1 MSDAIVR
8 DGQTA
13 RAWYQP
19 TIGKFLFALFAIEIA
34 LYASEQYRWFEFN
47 RHKNWTV
54 LVNVAVV
61 AVGLLLVLLWVA
73 GAALFKRRPQFALST
88 LMGLVFVVGLACGW
102 LSNEIANTRSQED
115 IKKEFASLGLSNA
128 FKFVGNARSPT
139 ETLKWEGVH
148 FIGLGLS
155 AEFSTDAHTPP
166 ILHKWFGDD
175 FFSSLKNVTFCP
187 NDEDE
192 AQRGVEALSRISD
205 LRELFLHG
213 PRISDATLSRLGE
226 LPKLESLTINGAS
239 ISNDGLRHVLLQKNL
254 RAIGLHSVSVDDVG
268 LGHLE
273 DLKYL
278 NSLDVRRVSITDTA
292 LIRLANLKRMKSL
305 VVEDTL
311 VTDEGLSQIHSD
323 LPHCR
328 IAILS
333 LNGSKLKILSSVQR

>member
-1 MSDAIVR
+1 MSTANTSSESVR
-8 DGQTA
+8 L
-13 RAWYQP
+13 AWYRP
-19 TIGKFLFALFAIEIA
+19 TIGKFLFALFALEIA
-34 LYASEQYRWFEFN
+34 LYVSEQYRWFEFN

-54 LVNVAVV
+54 LINVAVMAV
-61 AVGLLLVLLWVA
+61 ALLLIALWTA
-73 GAALFKRRPQFALST
+73 GAALLKRRPQFGLST
-88 LMGLVFVVGLACGW
+88 LMVLLFVVGLACGW
-102 LSNEIANTRSQED
+102 LSREIANTRSQED

-128 FKFVGNARSPT
+128 YKFVGNASSPT
-139 ETLKWEGVH
+139 ETLQWEGVH
-148 FIGLGLS
+148 FMGLGLS

-192 AQRGVEALSRISD
+192 ALQGVETLKRISD
-205 LRELFLHG
+205 LRELVLHG
-213 PRISDATLSRLGE
+213 PRITDATLSRLGE
-226 LPKLESLTINGAS
+226 LPQLESLTINAAS
-239 ISNDGLRHVLLQKNL
+239 ISNDGLRHMLLQKNL
-254 RAIGLHSVSVDDVG
+254 RAIGLHGVSIDDVG

-273 DLKYL
+273 DLKHL

-311 VTDEGLSQIHSD
+311 VTDEGLSQIQSD

-333 LNGSKLKILSSVQR
+333 LNGSKLRILSSVRR